1 MKKINWK
8 SDTDKKSSISIEY
21 IFAMLLI
28 IMLIIIVNVSMFFTT
43 TTTDS
48 LVLVETSQLNTSN
61 ALNNE
66 NIGNYKVQVLNYA
79 DLSYYIKVNC
89 KAQTV
94 TIYTCDE
101 NGEYNIPIKSM
112 LCSTGIATPNKGV
125 YKTTNKYEWRY
136 LVGNVYGQYAT
147 RITGQ
152 ILFHSVPYLK
162 KDKSSLEYWEY
173 DKLGEPASK
182 GCVRLTVEDAKWIYD
197 YCKSGTQ
204 VEFYNDENPG
214 PLGKPEQMKISEY
227 SDELK
232 NWDPTD
238 PDINNPWLKLEENNK
253 GEI

>member
-1 MKKINWK
+1 MKRVNWK

-21 IFAMLLI
+21 IFVILLI
-28 IMLIIIVNVSMFFTT
+28 IIAIIIININMFYTVTT
-43 TTTDS
+43 NST
-48 LVLVETSQLNTSN
+48 VFVETSKLNTTN

-101 NGEYNIPIKSM
+101 NGEYSIPIKSM
-112 LCSTGIATPNKGV
+112 LCSTGTATPNKGV

-152 ILFHSVPYLK
+152 ILFHSVPYVK
-162 KDKSSLEYWEY
+162 
-173 DKLGEPASK
+173 
-182 GCVRLTVEDAKWIYD
+182 
-197 YCKSGTQ
+197 
-204 VEFYNDENPG
+204 
-214 PLGKPEQMKISEY
+214 KIS
-227 SDELK
+227 LH
-232 NWDPTD
+232 
-238 PDINNPWLKLEENNK
+238 
-253 GEI
+253 